1 MKLVKLP
8 CEKALYVNPA
18 HVVYV
23 EQKPPY
29 TNGDCAGQYRVEVCI
44 TMYGRYR
51 TEDVFGLKAEAVAAI
66 INGETP

>member
-1 MKLVKLP
+1 MKLVQLP
-8 CEKALYVNPA
+8 GTDLYVNPA

-29 TNGDCAGQYRVEVCI
+29 ENYAHAGQQRVEVCI

-51 TEDVFGLKAEAVAAI
+51 TEDVFNKTVDEVVEI
-66 INGETP
+66 INQGAMK

>member
-8 CEKALYVNPA
+8 SKKDLYVNPA

-29 TNGDCAGQYRVEVCI
+29 EKGDDAMQPRVEVCI

-51 TEDVFGLKAEAVAAI
+51 TEDIFNTSAADVAAI
-66 INGETP
+66 INDRAS